1 MLIRFF
7 FLPFFLCSCQ
17 FLLSQSQLSGK
28 VTNKE
33 DHKPL
38 SGVSIYLSNTSIGIN
53 TNEQGEFTFHKF
65 PSGKFQLVVS
75 HVGYETYTKLI
86 NSKNLPQELT
96 IELKPISTQLP
107 DIVLEPWE
115 TYGWEKWG
123 GLFTEMFIGTSVNAR
138 DCSIKNTEAIKFRL
152 NKKNNTLTAV
162 AYVPIIIVN
171 NSLGYEIEYKMEDF
185 EYNFSEKVVIYNG
198 YPLFK
203 DMSASHP
210 SKASRWQEKR
220 RNVYYGSVLHFMRSL
235 FMNKLEEEG
244 YEMRSLAMIRNLK
257 KDRARLLFKNGAD
270 KIQSKTD
277 SSYVLQNGTIKLITE
292 ATDSTEI
299 YKRYLKQPDW
309 IVSNE
314 LIRSDSICYAVDS
327 STLSF
332 FSTDSLEV
340 SFLHKDVP
348 IEYKRTNQQHRFE
361 KIPVS
366 QFVFI
371 HQKPIYVMHNGYYY
385 GPYDMKITGFWAWW
399 ETMATLL
406 PYDYLPPKKE

>member
-1 MLIRFF
+1 MLVRFF
-7 FLPFFLCSCQ
+7 FLSIFLCSYQ

-33 DHKPL
+33 DNKPL

-53 TNEQGEFTFHKF
+53 TNEQGEFTFRKF

-123 GLFTEMFIGTSVNAR
+123 TLFTEMFIGTSIYSR

-152 NKKNNTLTAV
+152 NKKNNSLTAV
-162 AYVPIIIVN
+162 AYVPLIIVN

-185 EYNFSEKVVIYNG
+185 EYNFSTKVVIYNG

-203 DMSASHP
+203 DMSQSHP

-244 YEMRSLAMIRNLK
+244 YEMRSLTMIRNLQ

-277 SSYVLQNGTIKLITE
+277 SSYVLQNGIVKLITE
-292 ATDSTEI
+292 ATDSTEV

-332 FSTDSLEV
+332 FSSDSLEV